1 MLALYENRSG
11 ALAPQDAAQGITE
24 DTVWVD
30 LFDPTPEEEATVEQA
45 LHLDVPTREEQNEIE
60 SSSRLYQKN
69 GTYFMTATVL
79 LNADLPEPKNAQVTF
94 ILTGQRLI
102 TVRYVEPPAFSIF
115 QSRCQ
120 RAEVKQVT
128 GGAILVGIIEI
139 IVDRL
144 ADFIETVQAE
154 VGDLSHSIFGMKGGP
169 RSQKRRFDVLLR
181 SLGREGEVTSL
192 ARESA
197 YSLGRLLT
205 FLTLAATERHENKDI
220 QDRVATATRDV
231 QSLSDHV
238 SFLSGHIMFLLDAT
252 LGMINTQQNDIIRIL
267 SVAAVVFLPP
277 TLICSIYG
285 MNFEHMPEL
294 KWVAGYPMALLLM
307 VLSAVL
313 PYLYFRHRGWM

>member
-1 MLALYENRSG
+1 V
-11 ALAPQDAAQGITE
+11 AQGITQ
-24 DTVWVD
+24 DTVWMD
-30 LFDPTPEEEATVEQA
+30 LFNPTPEEEATVEQA
-45 LHLDVPTREEQNEIE
+45 LHLDVPTREEQKEIE
-60 SSSRLYQKN
+60 ASSRLYQKN

-79 LNADLPEPKNAQVTF
+79 PNVDLPEPKNAQVTF

-115 QSRCQ
+115 QDRC
-120 RAEVKQVT
+120 RRVEVKQVT
-128 GGAILVGIIEI
+128 GSAVLVELIEI
-139 IVDRL
+139 IIDRL

-169 RSQKRRFDVLLR
+169 RSQKKRFDVLIR

-205 FLTLAATERHENKDI
+205 FLSSAAAARNDNKDV
-220 QDRVATATRDV
+220 QDRVVTATQDV

-238 SFLSGHIMFLLDAT
+238 SFLSHHIAFLLDAT

-277 TLICSIYG
+277 TLISSIYG
-285 MNFEHMPEL
+285 MNFEYMPEL
-294 KWVAGYPMALLLM
+294 KWLSGYPMALVLI
-307 VLSAVL
+307 VLSALL

>member
-1 MLALYENRSG
+1 MLALYANRSG
-11 ALAPQDAAQGITE
+11 ALVPQDAAQGITQE
-24 DTVWVD
+24 TVWID
-30 LFDPTPEEEATVEQA
+30 LFNPTPEEEATVEQA
-45 LHLDVPTREEQNEIE
+45 LHLEVPTREEQKEIE
-60 SSSRLYQKN
+60 SSSRLYQQN
-69 GTYFMTATVL
+69 SAYFMTATVL
-79 LNADLPEPKNAQVTF
+79 LYADLPEPRNVQVTF
-94 ILTGQRLI
+94 ILTGRRLI
-102 TVRYVEPPAFSIF
+102 TVRYMEPRAFSIF
-115 QSRCQ
+115 QARCQ
-120 RAEVKQVT
+120 RGDVEQVT
-128 GGAILVGIIEI
+128 GGAILVELIEI

-154 VGDLSHSIFGMKGGP
+154 VGALSHSIFGMKGGP
-169 RSQKRRFDVLLR
+169 RSRKQRFDVLLR
-181 SLGREGEVTSL
+181 STGREGEATSL

-205 FLTLAATERHENKDI
+205 FLSLAAAERNDDKDVR
-220 QDRVATATRDV
+220 DRVATATRDV
-231 QSLSDHV
+231 QSLSDHI

-294 KWVAGYPMALLLM
+294 KWVVGYPMALVLM
-307 VLSAVL
+307 VLSAVH